1 LQKIDRLIGKPIHK
15 TVFLRYAS
23 RPTSAEHML
32 QWLRLSRAFE
42 RVPHD
47 SVDKIENSNGNRP
60 LVLDPEAKILKKLS
74 LKN

>member
-1 LQKIDRLIGKPIHK
+1 
-15 TVFLRYAS
+15 
-23 RPTSAEHML
+23 ML